1 MNNPIVN
8 KFCRQVGKQLQCKP
22 ATKGALLRGL
32 SDELSEFP
40 PDDVGSIAGIVSRI
54 GTADEVAAELQGSI
68 SGDEIKRYE
77 SGVRKRNL
85 IAIGGAIAICLACML
100 VAILLFMNG
109 PFYII
114 ESIQEV

>member
-8 KFCRQVGKQLQCKP
+8 KFCRQVGKRLQCMP
-22 ATKGALLRGL
+22 ATKGVLLHGL

-40 PDDVGSIAGIVSRI
+40 SVDVGSIAGIESRI

-68 SGDEIKRYE
+68 SEDEIKRYK
-77 SGVRKRNL
+77 SGIRKRNL
-85 IAIGGAIAICLACML
+85 IVISGAIAICLVCML
-100 VAILLFMNG
+100 IAILFFMNG
-109 PFYII
+109 PFYIV

>member
-8 KFCRQVGKQLQCKP
+8 KVCRKVGKQLQCMP
-22 ATKGALLRGL
+22 ATKGVLLRGL

-40 PDDVGSIAGIVSRI
+40 PDDVSSIAGIESRI

-68 SGDEIKRYE
+68 PEDEIKRYE
-77 SGVRKRNL
+77 SGVRKRSL
-85 IAIGGAIAICLACML
+85 IVIGGVIAICLVCML

-109 PFYII
+109 PFYIV
-114 ESIQEV
+114 ESIKEI

>member
-77 SGVRKRNL
+77 SGVRKSIL
-85 IAIGGAIAICLACML
+85 IAIVGAIAICLACML